1 MRICF
6 VFKYFLML
14 LTSKTTSIT
23 TIMVIGLFEEFKT
36 IIKEAW
42 SKVTEVYVCPAIN
55 LNSFA

>member
-1 MRICF
+1 
-6 VFKYFLML
+6 ML